1 MNLRDLL
8 LLICLAGGVAGLIFG
23 ASRRDVGTAL
33 LGLIVLVLSLE
44 GLG

>member
-8 LLICLAGGVAGLIFG
+8 LILCMAGGVAGLIFG
-23 ASRRDVGTAL
+23 ASRRDFGTAL
-33 LGLIVLVLSLE
+33 LGLIVFVLSLQ